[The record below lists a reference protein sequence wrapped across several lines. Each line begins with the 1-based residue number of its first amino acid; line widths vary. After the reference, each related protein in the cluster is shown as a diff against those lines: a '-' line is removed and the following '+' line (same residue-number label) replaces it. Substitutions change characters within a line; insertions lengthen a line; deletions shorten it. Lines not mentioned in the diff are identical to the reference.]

1 MDMSITTLV
10 TGTSSQSAIL
20 GDPII
25 VRILG
30 TLPKM
35 ETHREALTIAELS
48 SAFLCVDTE
57 GDV

>member
-1 MDMSITTLV
+1 MDMSITALV

-20 GDPII
+20 DDPIS

-35 ETHREALTIAELS
+35 ESHREALTIAELVKRV
-48 SAFLCVDTE
+48 LMRRHRR
-57 GDV
+57 